1 MMESSFSQATGP
13 FLRQIAADGRARLT
27 IGSYRR
33 QLVALAEGFG
43 DVPLSQITAD
53 RLNVYLA
60 SPAVLLSPE
69 GALKM
74 VSTINRTKSI
84 IRSFF
89 RRCERAG
96 RIKQNP
102 AAHMRSAVASRPRT
116 SHMTCTELERFLG
129 TIRHARHPLAL
140 RDHAM
145 FATLAYAG
153 IRLSEVIGLQ
163 ADDLDLR
170 RRQLVLRRTK
180 GGRMACRHMP
190 ACLNSVL
197 SGFLHSEGRRPGS
210 LPAPVFTGRRDSAL
224 SPRAVE
230 YRFAFWLRRAR
241 IRRGLSVH
249 SLRHTFGTLLY
260 RATKDLVLVSRAL
273 GHRDIRSTQRYAHI
287 DDRRLIRAVNAMW

>member
-1 MMESSFSQATGP
+1 
-13 FLRQIAADGRARLT
+13 
-27 IGSYRR
+27 
-33 QLVALAEGFG
+33 
-43 DVPLSQITAD
+43 
-53 RLNVYLA
+53 
-60 SPAVLLSPE
+60 
-69 GALKM
+69 M
-74 VSTINRTKSI
+74 VSSINRTKSI

-89 RRCERAG
+89 RWCERAG
-96 RIKQNP
+96 LIEQDP
-102 AAHMRSAVASRPRT
+102 AAHMRSAVASRPLTPHMSRT
-116 SHMTCTELERFLG
+116 EVERFLG
-129 TIRHARHPLAL
+129 TICHARHPLAI

-163 ADDLDLR
+163 VDDLDLR

-180 GGRMACRHMP
+180 GGWMERRHLP
-190 ACLNSVL
+190 ARLSPVL
-197 SGFLHSEGRRPGS
+197 SGFLHSEVRRAGS
-210 LPAPVFTGRRDSAL
+210 VPAPVFTGRRESAL

-273 GHRDIRSTQRYAHI
+273 GHRDIRSTQRYAHL
-287 DDRRLIRAVNAMW
+287 DDRRLVQAVNGMW

>member
-1 MMESSFSQATGP
+1 MTESSFSQASGP
-13 FLRQIAADGRARLT
+13 FLRQMVADGRARLT
-27 IGSYRR
+27 IESYRR
-33 QLVALAEGFG
+33 QLVALAEGL
-43 DVPLSQITAD
+43 DDAPLRQITAD

-60 SPAVLLSPE
+60 SAAVMLKAA
-69 GALKM
+69 GAPKR

-89 RRCERAG
+89 RWCERAG
-96 RIKQNP
+96 FIEQSP
-102 AAHMRSAVASRPRT
+102 AAHMRSAIASGPLT
-116 SHMTCTELERFLG
+116 SHMTRTELDRFLG
-129 TIRHARHPLAL
+129 TIRHARHSLAI

-145 FATLAYAG
+145 FATLAYVG
-153 IRLSEVIGLQ
+153 IRLSEVTGLQ

-170 RRQLVLRRTK
+170 RRELVPRRTK
-180 GGRMACRHMP
+180 RGQMECRHLP
-190 ACLNSVL
+190 ACLSPVL
-197 SGFLHSEGRRPGS
+197 SGFLRFEVRRVGS
-210 LPAPVFTGRRDSAL
+210 VPAPVFTGKGDSAL

-273 GHRDIRSTQRYAHI
+273 GHRDIRSTQRYAHL
-287 DDRRLIRAVNAMW
+287 DDRRLIRAVNGMW

>member
-1 MMESSFSQATGP
+1 MTESSFSQATGP
-13 FLRQIAADGRARLT
+13 FLRQMAADGRARLT

-60 SPAVLLSPE
+60 SPAVLLKAE
-69 GALKM
+69 GAPKR

-89 RRCERAG
+89 RWSERAG
-96 RIKQNP
+96 FIDQSP
-102 AAHMRSAVASRPRT
+102 AAYMRSAVASRPLT
-116 SHMTCTELERFLG
+116 SHMTRSELERFLG
-129 TIRHARHPLAL
+129 TIRHARHPLAI
-140 RDHAM
+140 RDYAM
-145 FATLAYAG
+145 FATLAYVG

-180 GGRMACRHMP
+180 GGRMECRHLP
-190 ACLNSVL
+190 ACLSPVL
-197 SGFLHSEGRRPGS
+197 SRFLHSKFRRAGS
-210 LPAPVFTGRRDSAL
+210 VPAPVFTGRRGSAL

-230 YRFAFWLRRAR
+230 YRFAFWIRRAR
-241 IRRGLSVH
+241 IRRGLPVH
-249 SLRHTFGTLLY
+249 SLRHTFGSFLY

-273 GHRDIRSTQRYAHI
+273 GHGDIRSTERYAHL
-287 DDRRLIRAVNAMW
+287 DDRRLIRAVNGMW